1 MLTTHRENR
10 SLIIAL
16 DVGTSKI
23 VAVVA
28 EINPEG
34 TAYEIIGFGQVPSKG
49 LRRGVVVDI
58 ELAVQSIQRVLE
70 EAELMANV
78 KIREVITGIAGS
90 HVRSKNSHGMVAIQ
104 NKEVTQGD
112 VERVLETARAV
123 NIPND
128 EQVLH
133 VLTQEYIIDGQE
145 DVREPVGMSGLRME
159 VRVHIITGSVS
170 ATQNIMRCIR
180 RCGLEVSDL
189 ILQPLAS
196 ARSVVTQ
203 DEKDLGVCL
212 VDIGGGT
219 TDIAVFVKGA
229 IRHTAVIP
237 LGGDQITGDIAM
249 ALRTPLAAAEEIK
262 IQQGCALRQLVEG
275 DQKVAVPGVGE
286 RGMRQMARQTLV
298 EVIEP
303 RVEEMFSLVL
313 TELRTSRQLDLIPSG
328 VVLTGGSSAL
338 EGMLELGEE
347 IFHVPVRLGVPF
359 YRGPLADVVR
369 KPQFATV
376 MGLLAFGF
384 EEHQKAQGG
393 RSSLLTLG
401 YSWERIKHWFKSS
414 F

>member
-10 SLIIAL
+10 SLIVAL

-347 IFHVPVRLGVPF
+347 SFHVPVRLGVPF

>member
-1 MLTTHRENR
+1 MTTHRENR
-10 SLIIAL
+10 SLIVAL

>member
-10 SLIIAL
+10 SLIVAL

-28 EINPEG
+28 EINPEE

-104 NKEVTQGD
+104 NKEVTPGD

-133 VLTQEYIIDGQE
+133 VLTQEFIIDGQE

-180 RCGLEVSDL
+180 RCGLEVSEL

-196 ARSVVTQ
+196 ARSVVTS

-237 LGGDQITGDIAM
+237 LGGDQITSDIAM

-384 EEHQKAQGG
+384 EEHQKARGG

>member
-393 RSSLLTLG
+393 GDPAS
-401 YSWERIKHWFKSS
+401 
-414 F
+414 

>member
-1 MLTTHRENR
+1 MMKGTRETR
-10 SLIIAL
+10 TLVVAL

-28 EINPEG
+28 EMKADG
-34 TAYEIIGFGQVPSKG
+34 VGYDIIGLGQAPTKG

-58 ELAVQSIQRVLE
+58 ESAVQVIQRVLE
-70 EAELMANV
+70 EAEVMAKV
-78 KIREVITGIAGS
+78 KIREVFTGIAGS
-90 HVRSKNSHGMVAIQ
+90 HVKSMNTHGMVAIQ

-112 VERVLETARAV
+112 VDRVLETARAV

-128 EQVLH
+128 QQVLH

-145 DVREPVGMSGLRME
+145 DVKEPVGMSGLRME

-170 ATQNIMRCIR
+170 AAQNILRCIR
-180 RCGLEVSDL
+180 RCGLEAEEL

-196 ARSVVTQ
+196 ARAVVTD

-237 LGGDQITGDIAM
+237 VGGDQITNDIAM
-249 ALRTPLAAAEEIK
+249 TLRTPLAAAEEVK
-262 IQQGCALRQLVEG
+262 VQHGCALRQLVDPE
-275 DQKVAVPGVGE
+275 QTIAVVSVGE
-286 RGMRQMARQTLV
+286 RGMRQMGRQTLV

-303 RVEEMFSLVL
+303 RVEELFTLVQS
-313 TELRTSRQLDLIPSG
+313 ELRAHRYMDLIPSG
-328 VVLTGGSSAL
+328 VVLTGGTSAM
-338 EGMLELGEE
+338 EGILELGEE

-359 YRGPLADVVR
+359 YRGPLADVVK

-376 MGLLAFGF
+376 MGLLAIGF
-384 EEHQKAQGG
+384 DEQQKQRAGG
-393 RSSLLTLG
+393 RGKVTWG
-401 YSWERIKHWFKSS
+401 RTWEQCKKWLRAS

>member
-203 DEKDLGVCL
+203 D
-212 VDIGGGT
+212 
-219 TDIAVFVKGA
+219 
-229 IRHTAVIP
+229 
-237 LGGDQITGDIAM
+237 Q
-249 ALRTPLAAAEEIK
+249 
-262 IQQGCALRQLVEG
+262 
-275 DQKVAVPGVGE
+275 
-286 RGMRQMARQTLV
+286 
-298 EVIEP
+298 
-303 RVEEMFSLVL
+303 
-313 TELRTSRQLDLIPSG
+313 
-328 VVLTGGSSAL
+328 
-338 EGMLELGEE
+338 
-347 IFHVPVRLGVPF
+347 
-359 YRGPLADVVR
+359 
-369 KPQFATV
+369 
-376 MGLLAFGF
+376 
-384 EEHQKAQGG
+384 
-393 RSSLLTLG
+393 
-401 YSWERIKHWFKSS
+401 
-414 F
+414 

>member
-10 SLIIAL
+10 SLIVAL

-104 NKEVTQGD
+104 NKEVTPGD

-133 VLTQEYIIDGQE
+133 VLTQEFIIDGQE

>member
-1 MLTTHRENR
+1 MLKGNR
-10 SLIIAL
+10 DTRQLMVAL

-28 EINPEG
+28 EIRADG
-34 TAYEIIGFGQVPSKG
+34 QGYDIIGLGQAPSKG

-58 ELAVQSIQRVLE
+58 ESAVQAIQRVLE
-70 EAELMANV
+70 EAEVMAKV

-90 HVRSKNSHGMVAIQ
+90 HVKSMNSDGMVAIQ

-112 VERVLETARAV
+112 VDRVLETARAV

-128 EQVLH
+128 QQVLH
-133 VLTQEYIIDGQE
+133 VLTQEFIIDGQE
-145 DVREPVGMSGLRME
+145 DVKEPVGMSGLRME
-159 VRVHIITGSVS
+159 VRVHIVTGSVS
-170 ATQNIMRCIR
+170 ATQNILRCIR
-180 RCGLEVSDL
+180 RCGLEDREL

-196 ARSVVTQ
+196 ARAVVTD

-219 TDIAVFVKGA
+219 TDIAVFVRGA

-237 LGGDQITGDIAM
+237 VGGDQITSDIAM
-249 ALRTPLAAAEEIK
+249 ALRTPLSAAEDIK
-262 IQQGCALRQLVEG
+262 IREGCALRQLADP
-275 DQKVAVPGVGE
+275 DQMLAVPGVGE
-286 RGMRQMARQTLV
+286 RGMRQMSRQTLV

-303 RVEEMFSLVL
+303 RVEELFSLVQA
-313 TELRTSRQLDLIPSG
+313 ELRSHRYLDVIPSG

-338 EGMLELGEE
+338 EGILELGEE

-376 MGLLAFGF
+376 LGLLEFGF
-384 EEHQKAQGG
+384 DEQQRTQGRKAGSVSWG
-393 RSSLLTLG
+393 YTWGKLTKWLRG
-401 YSWERIKHWFKSS
+401 AF
-414 F
+414 

>member
-10 SLIIAL
+10 SLIVAL

-78 KIREVITGIAGS
+78 KIREVVTGIAGS

-104 NKEVTQGD
+104 NKEVTPGD

-133 VLTQEYIIDGQE
+133 VLTQEFIIDGQE

-196 ARSVVTQ
+196 ARSVVTH

-237 LGGDQITGDIAM
+237 LGGDQITSDIAM

-328 VVLTGGSSAL
+328 VVLTGGSSAM

>member
-10 SLIIAL
+10 SLIVAL

-104 NKEVTQGD
+104 NKEVTPGD

-133 VLTQEYIIDGQE
+133 VLTQEFIIDGQE

-196 ARSVVTQ
+196 ARSVVTH

-237 LGGDQITGDIAM
+237 LGGDQITSDIAM

-328 VVLTGGSSAL
+328 VVLTGGSSAM

>member
-10 SLIIAL
+10 SLIVAL

-78 KIREVITGIAGS
+78 KIREVVTGIAGS

-104 NKEVTQGD
+104 NKEVTPGD

-133 VLTQEYIIDGQE
+133 VLTQEFIIDGQE

-196 ARSVVTQ
+196 ARSVVTH

-237 LGGDQITGDIAM
+237 LGGDQITSDIAM

-328 VVLTGGSSAL
+328 VVLTGGSSAM
-338 EGMLELGEE
+338 EGMLEVGEE

>member
-10 SLIIAL
+10 SLIVAL

-237 LGGDQITGDIAM
+237 LGGDQITSDIAM

>member
-1 MLTTHRENR
+1 MLKGNR
-10 SLIIAL
+10 DTRQLMVAL

-28 EINPEG
+28 EIRADG
-34 TAYEIIGFGQVPSKG
+34 QGYDIIGLGQAPSKG

-58 ELAVQSIQRVLE
+58 ESAVQAIQRVLE
-70 EAELMANV
+70 EAEVMAKV

-90 HVRSKNSHGMVAIQ
+90 HVKSMNSDGMVAIQ

-112 VERVLETARAV
+112 VDRVLETARAV

-128 EQVLH
+128 QQVLH
-133 VLTQEYIIDGQE
+133 VLTQEFIIDGQE
-145 DVREPVGMSGLRME
+145 DVKEPVGMSGLRME
-159 VRVHIITGSVS
+159 VRVHIVTGSVS
-170 ATQNIMRCIR
+170 ATQNILRCIR
-180 RCGLEVSDL
+180 RCGLEEREL

-196 ARSVVTQ
+196 ARAVVTD

-212 VDIGGGT
+212 VDVGGGT
-219 TDIAVFVKGA
+219 TDIAVFVRGA

-237 LGGDQITGDIAM
+237 IGGDQITGDIAM
-249 ALRTPLAAAEEIK
+249 ALRTPLSAAEDIK
-262 IQQGCALRQLVEG
+262 IREGCALRQLADP
-275 DQKVAVPGVGE
+275 DQMVAVPGVGE
-286 RGMRQMARQTLV
+286 RGMRQMSRQTLV

-303 RVEEMFSLVL
+303 RVEELFSLVQA
-313 TELRTSRQLDLIPSG
+313 ELRSHRYLDVIPSG

-338 EGMLELGEE
+338 EGILELGEE

-376 MGLLAFGF
+376 LGLLEFGF
-384 EEHQKAQGG
+384 DEQQRTQGRKA
-393 RSSLLTLG
+393 RSVSWG
-401 YSWERIKHWFKSS
+401 YTWGKVTKWLRGAF
-414 F
+414 

>member
-1 MLTTHRENR
+1 MKTHRENR
-10 SLIIAL
+10 SLIVAL

-28 EINPEG
+28 ELNPEKTG
-34 TAYEIIGFGQVPSKG
+34 YELIGIGHAPSKG

-58 ELAVQSIQRVLE
+58 ESTVQSIQRVLE

-78 KIREVITGIAGS
+78 KIREVFTGIAGS
-90 HVRSKNSHGMVAIQ
+90 HVKSMNTHGMVAIQ
-104 NKEVTQGD
+104 SKEVTQGD

-128 EQVLH
+128 QQVLH
-133 VLTQEYIIDGQE
+133 VLTQEFIIDGQE
-145 DVREPVGMSGLRME
+145 DVREPIGMSGLRME

-180 RCGLEVSDL
+180 RCGLEAGDL

-196 ARSVVTQ
+196 AKAVVTE

-237 LGGDQITGDIAM
+237 IGGDQITNDIAM
-249 ALRTPLAAAEEIK
+249 ALRTPLAAAEDIK
-262 IQQGCALRQLVEG
+262 IHHGCALRQLVEG
-275 DQKVAVPGVGE
+275 DQTVTVPGVGE
-286 RGMRQMARQTLV
+286 RGSRQLARQTLA

-303 RVEEMFSLVL
+303 RVEELFSLVQ
-313 TELRTSRQLDLIPSG
+313 TELRTSRYVELIPSG
-328 VVLTGGSSAL
+328 IVLTGGSSAL
-338 EGMLELGEE
+338 QGMLELGEE
-347 IFHVPVRLGVPF
+347 IFHVPVRLGIPS
-359 YRGPLADVVR
+359 YRGALADVVR

-376 MGLLAFGF
+376 MGLLAYGF
-384 EEHQKAQGG
+384 EEHQKAQVG
-393 RSSLLTLG
+393 RSNLLTLG
-401 YSWERIKHWFKSS
+401 YSWDRIKNWVKNAF
-414 F
+414 